1 MLFLPV
7 FHWLELAEA
16 PGWPLGGH
24 VGGGTCTSTRPAG
37 RLDPSF
43 LLRVV
48 VTSVPHTRPNTVLT
62 LWNSVP
68 GGRVLSGVS
77 RLLSL
82 SQVQQSSFYGYTG
95 MLPKRYTQGVMTG
108 ESEYLQ
114 MPGWGCWAAWVPEAS
129 SWGIPTTK
137 LRACLAG
144 AGDLCDVRGMCL

>member
-37 RLDPSF
+37 RLDPSC

-82 SQVQQSSFYGYTG
+82 SLSSAAIQLLRVHRDAAQEVHPGSDD
-95 MLPKRYTQGVMTG
+95 RG
-108 ESEYLQ
+108 E
-114 MPGWGCWAAWVPEAS
+114 
-129 SWGIPTTK
+129 
-137 LRACLAG
+137 
-144 AGDLCDVRGMCL
+144 

>member
-1 MLFLPV
+1 MLFLLV
-7 FHWLELAEA
+7 FHWLELVET

-24 VGGGTCTSTRPAG
+24 VRGGTCTSTRPAG

-82 SQVQQSSFYGYTG
+82 SLKCSNPASTG
-95 MLPKRYTQGVMTG
+95 TQGCC
-108 ESEYLQ
+108 
-114 MPGWGCWAAWVPEAS
+114 P
-129 SWGIPTTK
+129 
-137 LRACLAG
+137 
-144 AGDLCDVRGMCL
+144 RGTPRG